1 MKEEKT
7 KQEKIEESKLLFKVT
22 TKPTKELVKDYY
34 WYCVKKR
41 FSLESKPFKI
51 IVALI
56 LISLFLYFITNPIT
70 NSNQIEDK
78 IQFIISLSIEIGI
91 FLVLYFL
98 IYRYK
103 INKQV
108 KKIDDNTK
116 GTTTYFYKKGII
128 DKGEN
133 KIYVNEYEDI
143 KSVDRNKDALYITY
157 KNATATAIRYELLT
171 PKQKEIINNI
181 EASISSKKPIKKPRQ
196 QATEVEA
203 KEKSKKTIVI
213 IGLIA
218 IYIVATLVGIVYLS
232 DKEEE
237 TESKS
242 QYIVNK
248 YVDELEEL
256 QHADDAAYAKCK
268 EFLDQQIYY
277 INFHSS
283 DYYLHGKDE
292 YTLTIYANYT
302 NEITLYYE
310 VYDLVGT
317 ATCEWGEWYGL
328 NGDNYTKI
336 DLYVYPEKEGYSY
349 IKITNDSDDKEIY
362 VFVDNVNRDIVEFD
376 TTFNH
381 NIAILNEIDEE
392 NGCLNSRKMILNRID
407 DSHFLYEWVTIA
419 TSINRNRWYAVEDI
433 DNFNKYPC
441 TVWKINDIDNDNR
454 IISIDELYF
463 EDKPGTLKYKDITDN
478 KKEIK
483 LSFNKDDQG
492 FYEVLNSEDKVI
504 STFTVDEIS
513 GSLSVNVDS
522 IEIYNEPNGETVKT
536 YKLNN
541 DTLFVNL
548 IRAEKGETWYR
559 IGKDM
564 WVKAQPSIEYFN
576 YSKTEEESEDQEEHE
591 YV

>member
-1 MKEEKT
+1 MKKEKT
-7 KQEKIEESKLLFKVT
+7 KQEKIEESKFLFKVA
-22 TKPTKELVKDYY
+22 TKPEKDIIERYS
-34 WYCVKKR
+34 WYSIKKR
-41 FSLESKPFKI
+41 LKIESKPFKI
-51 IVALI
+51 IAILLLITVPLYLISGGANRILEYLPI
-56 LISLFLYFITNPIT
+56 LIYIAA
-70 NSNQIEDK
+70 
-78 IQFIISLSIEIGI
+78 IILVCYLI
-91 FLVLYFL
+91 FRHNIKKNL
-98 IYRYK
+98 
-103 INKQV
+103 
-108 KKIDDNTK
+108 KKIDNNSK
-116 GTTTYFYKKGII
+116 GTVTYFYEKGII
-128 DKGEN
+128 DKGER
-133 KIYVNEYEDI
+133 IVLVNEYEDI
-143 KSVDRNKDALYITY
+143 VSIDRNKDDLYIFY
-157 KNATATAIRYELLT
+157 KSNTVTIIRYELLT

-203 KEKSKKTIVI
+203 KEKSRKTIVI

-218 IYIVATLVGIVYLS
+218 IYIVATLVGIIYLS

-237 TESKS
+237 TEGKS

-277 INFHSS
+277 VNFHSS

-492 FYEVLNSEDKVI
+492 FYEILNSENKVI
-504 STFTVDEIS
+504 LTFTVNEIS

-522 IEIYNEPNGETVKT
+522 IEIYNEPNGEIVKT

-541 DTLFVNL
+541 DTLYVNL

-564 WVKAQPSIEYFN
+564 WVKAQPSIEYSN